1 MRKKDPKIKIRFSK
15 KIETFNRILL
25 SPDYTKFCP
34 NSASISCPDSF
45 FSSISNPRTRKISPI
60 ECPVVIWLLPFASR
74 PFLPFSAHFPLRFW
88 STQNAKKGSHPCIY
102 ISYSVFLARKPYHFR
117 GFILKIWEFFDN
129 VGSTYSYGYGNIFFI
144 FILQVN
150 FLA

>member
-1 MRKKDPKIKIRFSK
+1 MKHLIEFCYPPTIQNFVPIPPQFRAPIHFSPQFPIHEQEK
-15 KIETFNRILL
+15 SPPLNAPSWFDYYL
-25 SPDYTKFCP
+25 SPLVL
-34 NSASISCPDSF
+34 
-45 FSSISNPRTRKISPI
+45 FSLFRPIFRYVFGPRKM
-60 ECPVVIWLLPFASR
+60 
-74 PFLPFSAHFPLRFW
+74 
-88 STQNAKKGSHPCIY
+88 QKKGSHPCIY